1 MKKSEKLEKL
11 EREIEKLDK
20 LEIKIIAKEFNEL
33 ADHSNIKFI
42 KESKKAILIAMEKIF
57 KKSLFI

>member
-1 MKKSEKLEKL
+1 MKKPEKLERL

-33 ADHSNIKFI
+33 ADHSNIKLI
-42 KESKKAILIAMEKIF
+42 KESKKAILIIAESICNGKN
-57 KKSLFI
+57 L